1 MKLKNIIQIVFIT
14 TIVAF
19 GACQDDLN
27 TKPLD
32 KFSGDLIWADAATA
46 RSFVNDAYG
55 TINNRLIQDD
65 EWSDNMVLNPS
76 QGAASN
82 MVQEN
87 VTNETN
93 FGWNIFEDIRK
104 TNMIIE
110 RVTNSSYLES
120 DKNLMLG
127 EAYFLRAVTNFTA
140 ARKFGKLI
148 IVDKVLTPE
157 DDLNLSRTATIKETY
172 DFILKDLDQAASL
185 LPADVLKGRIS
196 KGAAYALKAEVCLQ
210 GAPYLENSSDKAG
223 YYQQGIKASED
234 LFALGVYSLDDDYKA
249 MFNTYSGGMDS
260 PEIILA
266 SYRIETNTQM
276 SGTWMQNLVPN
287 MGGDKAKEG
296 VLERWPLDKPL
307 EGWLE
312 KTPSQEATDAYLVND
327 LDGKAKMWN
336 EASYYKTF
344 VPGKG
349 SVNKAIYTNRDKRFY
364 ANFVNDSSMMY
375 TSLLTTRIGGN
386 VHYASNV
393 QQDRHMTKSG
403 YVFRKS
409 IYEDQWLY
417 YNVPTNYHYVLLRL
431 GRSYLNYAELKLR
444 SGGEAGR
451 ATAIDYINRTRT
463 THGGLPALEAGT
475 SLADVWKFYKIE
487 RRADL
492 LQENDRYWS
501 LLRWGKEEGLSV
513 IPELNSTPKAISI
526 SEDGKS
532 FEIITVPVVAGANAR
547 RFTSRRYLLPIPRS
561 ETVENP
567 NLTQNPGWE

>member
-1 MKLKNIIQIVFIT
+1 MKLRNILQIIVIT
-14 TIVAF
+14 SAVLL
-19 GACQDDLN
+19 GSCQDALD

-32 KFSGDLIWADAATA
+32 KFSGDLVWADAVTA
-46 RSFVNDAYG
+46 RSFVNDAYS
-55 TINNRLIQDD
+55 INNRLIQDD

-87 VTNETN
+87 ITNETG

-104 TNMIIE
+104 CNMIIE

-120 DKNLMLG
+120 DKNVMLG

-140 ARKFGKLI
+140 ARKFGKI
-148 IVDKVLTPE
+148 MIVDKVLTPQ

-172 DFILKDLDQAASL
+172 DFILKDLDQAANL
-185 LPADVLKGRIS
+185 LPANVSKGRVS
-196 KGAAYALKAEVCLQ
+196 KGAAYALKAEACLQ
-210 GAPYLENSSDKAG
+210 GAAYLENNSDKAG
-223 YYQQGIKASED
+223 YYQQGKKASED
-234 LFALGVYSLDDDYKA
+234 LFALGTYALDNDYKS
-249 MFNTYSGGMDS
+249 MFNTYSGGMNS

-266 SYRIETNTQM
+266 SYRLETNTQM
-276 SGTWMQNLVPN
+276 MNTWMQNLTPN

-296 VLERWPLDKPL
+296 VLEKWPLDKPL

-312 KTPSQEATDAYLVND
+312 KTPSQEATDAYLVID
-327 LDGKAKMWN
+327 SDGNAKPWS
-336 EASYYKTF
+336 ETSYYQSF
-344 VPGKG
+344 EPGKS
-349 SVNKAIYTNRDKRFY
+349 SVFNVLYTNRDKRFH
-364 ANFVNDSSMMY
+364 ANIVCDSTMY
-375 TSLLTTRIGGN
+375 FTSLITTRLGGN
-386 VHYASNV
+386 VNYASNV

-403 YVFRKS
+403 YLFRKN
-409 IYEDQWLY
+409 IYEDKWLY
-417 YNVPTNYHYVLLRL
+417 YNVPTNYHYVMLRL
-431 GRSYLNYAELKLR
+431 GRSYLNYAELLLR
-444 SGGEAGR
+444 MNGEGSK
-451 ATAIDYINRTRT
+451 ATAIDYINKTRV
-463 THGGLPALEAGT
+463 THGGLPALSPST
-475 SLADVWKFYKIE
+475 SLADTWKYYKIE

-501 LLRWGKEEGLSV
+501 LLRWGKEEGLDV
-513 IPELNSTPKAISI
+513 IPELDSTPKAISI

-547 RFTSRRYLLPIPRS
+547 RFTSKRYLLPVPRT